1 MANKKKYELEN
12 LNIDGVS
19 IDEIILLDSIDLY
32 RHAEFYNETKISL
45 NDSMNPHL
53 NWYTFKGMPVK
64 YPKTK

>member
-32 RHAEFYNETKISL
+32 RHAEFYNETKILL
-45 NDSMNPHL
+45 NDGMNPNW
-53 NWYTFKGMPVK
+53 NWYTFKGIPVK
-64 YPKTK
+64 YPKN